1 MIKKSESFK
10 KLLEK
15 TYPLSEDKVNSYHE
29 SLPDLED
36 IQQFYKDLSNDFRI
50 FQFIQ
55 GMHNMEIE
63 NKIYKKNQIISKLN
77 VEKSRLKKLA
87 ISYALMNN
95 KKD

>member
-1 MIKKSESFK
+1 
-10 KLLEK
+10 
-15 TYPLSEDKVNSYHE
+15 
-29 SLPDLED
+29 
-36 IQQFYKDLSNDFRI
+36 
-50 FQFIQ
+50 
-55 GMHNMEIE
+55 MEIE